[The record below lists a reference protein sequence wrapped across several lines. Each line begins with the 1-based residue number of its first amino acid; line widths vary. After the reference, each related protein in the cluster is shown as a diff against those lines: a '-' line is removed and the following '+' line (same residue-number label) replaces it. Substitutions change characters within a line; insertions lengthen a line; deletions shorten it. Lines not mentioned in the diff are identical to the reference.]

1 MFKKFSTVILLLLGI
16 VVFAQNQQKL
26 LLKKEL
32 QTTPAKIPYKDS
44 IEVYSITYTSDSLK
58 VNGYLVQPK
67 TKGPHPVII
76 FNRGGNRDFGELFL
90 PYVYLFLGTLAKEG
104 YLVIASQYRGNG
116 GSEGTEEFGG
126 NDVDDVV
133 NLIDVLAE
141 IKEADTTRIG
151 MYGWSR
157 GGMMTFRALT
167 QTNKI
172 KAAVVGGALSDMR
185 AGLERPEMQKV
196 YSELIPNYTNN
207 KEEELTKRSA
217 IEWVDKLPTNVSL
230 LMLHGNADWRV
241 KCEQSLK
248 LAIEFEKYRIPY
260 RLVIFEG
267 SDHGINENKNEVNKM
282 VLNWFDRFLKNNEPL
297 PDMKYH
303 GR

>member
-1 MFKKFSTVILLLLGI
+1 MKKIQVDQEDYEMFEENAFENPALAPLSTFS
-16 VVFAQNQQKL
+16 
-26 LLKKEL
+26 
-32 QTTPAKIPYKDS
+32 
-44 IEVYSITYTSDSLK
+44 
-58 VNGYLVQPK
+58 
-67 TKGPHPVII
+67 
-76 FNRGGNRDFGELFL
+76 
-90 PYVYLFLGTLAKEG
+90 
-104 YLVIASQYRGNG
+104 
-116 GSEGTEEFGG
+116 
-126 NDVDDVV
+126 
-133 NLIDVLAE
+133 
-141 IKEADTTRIG
+141 
-151 MYGWSR
+151 
-157 GGMMTFRALT
+157 
-167 QTNKI
+167 
-172 KAAVVGGALSDMR
+172 
-185 AGLERPEMQKV
+185 
-196 YSELIPNYTNN
+196 
-207 KEEELTKRSA
+207 